1 MKAIVGLGHVALKVK
16 DVDRSMAFY
25 NGVLGF
31 PEMLRLHHD
40 DGSLF
45 LIYLR
50 VTDDRYPET
59 VAMTADDRGHL
70 GFSGTAG
77 NGVGSGRRLGP
88 VSEHRGG

>member
-1 MKAIVGLGHVALKVK
+1 MKAIVGLGHMALKVK

-25 NGVLGF
+25 SGVLGF

-50 VTDDRYPET
+50 VTDDQYIEIFPT
-59 VAMTADDRGHL
+59 PTATRRRG
-70 GFSGTAG
+70 SRPTACTT
-77 NGVGSGRRLGP
+77 SA
-88 VSEHRGG
+88 